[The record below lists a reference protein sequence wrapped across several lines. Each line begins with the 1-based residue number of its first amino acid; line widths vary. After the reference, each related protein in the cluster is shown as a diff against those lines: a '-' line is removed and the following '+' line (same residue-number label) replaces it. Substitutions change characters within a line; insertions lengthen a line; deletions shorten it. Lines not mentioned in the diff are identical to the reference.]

1 MAGQKENSCERRDK
15 LLRAIQISFQLGN
28 SLKEF
33 AVALPARQLAEKER
47 RDKLLRAIQISFQ
60 LGNSLKE
67 FAVTLPARQ
76 LAGRVFDPINNTASL
91 GVSFVRQFSNISL
104 LCHIFSSVYDRH
116 KFWNQS

>member
-33 AVALPARQLAEKER
+33 AVALPARQLADSER

-60 LGNSLKE
+60 LDLYQ
-67 FAVTLPARQ
+67 VYHPC
-76 LAGRVFDPINNTASL
+76 INNIKS
-91 GVSFVRQFSNISL
+91 RENI
-104 LCHIFSSVYDRH
+104 
-116 KFWNQS
+116 K

>member
-1 MAGQKENSCERRDK
+1 MGRKRMAGQKENSCERRDK

-33 AVALPARQLAEKER
+33 AVALPARQLAENER

-76 LAGRVFDPINNTASL
+76 LAGRVFDPINNTRLAK
-91 GVSFVRQFSNISL
+91 VKYFFVILHLFKNL
-104 LCHIFSSVYDRH
+104 F
-116 KFWNQS
+116 